1 MSFLHNL
8 TGYFRQ
14 SLIDAERLSPDDRNL
29 LPALGLEKV
38 EDPSSDYL
46 AIDSQVW
53 LSGRISPVLAK
64 QILDAKQPI
73 GQPPQ
78 DMTELVLFP
87 RVDLQTSLFGETN
100 NLKRRVLLPVGV
112 FVRVASNGTLTPS
125 NKRPWIP
132 REWLAPNQSATDPIG
147 DYVDLDAFLTLNP
160 YEGIVG
166 WQQLV
171 AYCCHM
177 LAAVVGY
184 PLSSNAE
191 NSMQAALPL
200 HAMPIHPDFE
210 MSGQSLLQLEPN
222 VVGAKANILKVLNN
236 LRDSTEYPPL
246 YQRFCAEQSPTLIP
260 HQDLQYQTAVAKGHL
275 GQMTGEFPLSPKQ
288 RNALHHFL
296 AQQHGEIL
304 AVNGPPGTG
313 KTTLLRSVV
322 ANLWSEAALAQ
333 GEPPLIV
340 AASNNNQAVTN
351 ILESFAKVDEEG
363 LTESLKGRWLPEID
377 SYGLYCCSSSKVN
390 VHNPYMYLG
399 PKGEGC
405 MESWHTREYLDR
417 AKEYFLTCA
426 NQWLNGQAVVISQVQ
441 EQLHQAL
448 LQTKQAIETGITLLE
463 QVQNN
468 AREIDLRH
476 GGLDSL
482 HEQITEAMQ
491 RHDYAKA
498 HYNRTKSQLDEM
510 YSLWERRSVW
520 SRLLMWLPPLKR
532 HEQRK
537 SARLLNSW
545 ELFQNDRSDYAV
557 EILLNQRIQQAH
569 RERQQSEGQLNQL
582 QQVVAVYQEA
592 TQDLTNWIETNRP
605 AQLFS
610 RSLEEQV
617 HEVNDRSLRFTL
629 FKLATHYWEARWL
642 TEFEGFLSR
651 GDKDKKSP
659 WKLRRKLRRL
669 AKLTPCFVS
678 TFYMIPSTF
687 MAYEMRDNCWRDI
700 PLFDEIDLLI
710 VDEAGQAVPDVA
722 AASFTLAKRAL
733 IVGDTDQIEPV
744 WSIPA
749 YVDRANLE
757 LYGLLNEQYDY
768 DDFWQQSGLLASSGS
783 VMGLAQRQCF
793 YHQFSSL
800 QRGLY
805 LTEHRRCYDPIVG
818 YCNTMVYEG
827 VLEPLRGFP
836 KQPVPWGTFAMVATA
851 SSSRSYG
858 GSRGNPGEADHIAE
872 WLNAER
878 SNILDYARQ
887 QNPKWSDKDDD
898 EVLKLAVGIITPF
911 SKQARLIRQALGEVG
926 IYGLTVGT
934 VHSLQGDE
942 RTLVL
947 FSSVYGEN
955 DISAGKFYD
964 MNHNMLNVAVS
975 RAKDSFIIFG
985 HPHVFGATAPG
996 SPSGLLRKQ
1005 IDALHR
1011 QSNLATSATE
1021 EVC

>member
-1 MSFLHNL
+1 MSFLHKI

-29 LPALGLEKV
+29 LPALGIEKV

-46 AIDSQVW
+46 ALDHQVW
-53 LSGRISPVLAK
+53 LTGRISPALAR
-64 QILDAKQPI
+64 QILDAKQPA
-73 GQPPQ
+73 GQPPL
-78 DMTELVLFP
+78 EAAEVVLFP
-87 RVDLQTSLFGETN
+87 RVDLQSSRYGEIN

-112 FVRVASNGTLTPS
+112 FVRVLADGTLFPS

-147 DYVDLDAFLTLNP
+147 DYVNLDTFLTRNP
-160 YEGIVG
+160 YEGIVEWG
-166 WQQLV
+166 QLV

-177 LAAVVGY
+177 LATVVGH
-184 PLSSNAE
+184 PLSSNDGGGAPGV
-191 NSMQAALPL
+191 LPL
-200 HAMPIHPDFE
+200 HALPIHPDFE
-210 MSGQSLLQLEPN
+210 ISGQSLLQLEPN

-236 LRDSTEYPPL
+236 LRDSGQYPPL
-246 YQRFCAEQSPTLIP
+246 YQRFCAEQSPELSP
-260 HQDLQYQTAVAKGHL
+260 HQDLQHQPIGAKGHL

-296 AQQHGEIL
+296 AQRYGEIL

-351 ILESFAKVDEEG
+351 ILESFAKIDEEG
-363 LTESLKGRWLPEID
+363 LEEPLKGRWLPEVD
-377 SYGLYCCSSSKVN
+377 SYGLYCCSSAKVN

-417 AKEYFLTCA
+417 AKVHFLICA
-426 NQWLNGQAVVISQVQ
+426 SQWLNDQAVAVSKVQ
-441 EQLHQAL
+441 EQLHRAL
-448 LQTKQAIETGITLLE
+448 QQTKQAIEHGVTLLGHFQE
-463 QVQNN
+463 KERELNN
-468 AREIDLRH
+468 RY
-476 GGLDSL
+476 GGIASL
-482 HEQITEAMQ
+482 HEQLAEAI
-491 RHDYAKA
+491 RLHEHAGTDYRRAKA
-498 HYNRTKSQLDEM
+498 QLDEM
-510 YSLWERRSVW
+510 YGLWEQRSVW
-520 SRLLMWLPPLKR
+520 ARWLMWLSPVKQ

-537 SARLLNSW
+537 TARLLNSW
-545 ELFQNDRSDYAV
+545 ELFLDDHSDNTV
-557 EILLNQRIQQAH
+557 ERALNQRIQQAH
-569 RERQQSEGQLNQL
+569 RARQHSEGRLSEL
-582 QQVVAVYQEA
+582 QQVVALYQQAE
-592 TQDLTNWIETNRP
+592 QELKNWIAAYQPTR
-605 AQLFS
+605 LFS
-610 RSLEEQV
+610 HSPEDQV

-642 TEFEGFLSR
+642 QEYEGFLSR
-651 GDKDKKSP
+651 GEEDKKSP
-659 WKLRRKLRRL
+659 RKLRRKLRRL

-722 AASFTLAKRAL
+722 AASFALAKRAL

-768 DDFWQQSGLLASSGS
+768 DDFWQQSGLLASGGS
-783 VMGLAQRQCF
+783 VMGVAQRQCL
-793 YHQFSSL
+793 YHQFAPL

-805 LTEHRRCYDPIVG
+805 LTEHRRCYDQIVD

-827 VLEPLRGFP
+827 ILEPLRGSP
-836 KQPVPWGTFAMVATA
+836 RQPVPWGTFAMVATA
-851 SSSRSYG
+851 SPSRSYG
-858 GSRGNPGEADHIAE
+858 GSRGNPGEAEHIAK
-872 WLNAER
+872 WLQAER
-878 SNILDYARQ
+878 DQILAYARQ
-887 QNPKWSDKDDD
+887 HNPKWAEKDDQ

-911 SKQARLIRQALGEVG
+911 SKQARLIRQALDQVG
-926 IYGLTVGT
+926 VHGLTVGT

-975 RAKDSFIIFG
+975 RAKDSFIVFG

-1011 QSNLATSATE
+1011 QDDLAISAAE
-1021 EVC
+1021 EVY